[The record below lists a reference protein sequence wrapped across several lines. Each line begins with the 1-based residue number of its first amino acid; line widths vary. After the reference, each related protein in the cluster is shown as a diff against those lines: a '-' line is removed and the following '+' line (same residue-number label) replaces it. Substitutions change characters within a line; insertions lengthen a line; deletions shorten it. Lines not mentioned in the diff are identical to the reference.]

1 MGDDATR
8 LGHFCGIWKIKLHLN
23 LRGKGF
29 RNANNNFPDLWSA
42 SFLVGKRM
50 AIQQV
55 R

>member
-1 MGDDATR
+1 MCDDATR
-8 LGHFCGIWKIKLHLN
+8 LGHFGGIRKIKLHLN

-29 RNANNNFPDLWSA
+29 RNANDNLPDLWAA

-50 AIQQV
+50 AVQQV